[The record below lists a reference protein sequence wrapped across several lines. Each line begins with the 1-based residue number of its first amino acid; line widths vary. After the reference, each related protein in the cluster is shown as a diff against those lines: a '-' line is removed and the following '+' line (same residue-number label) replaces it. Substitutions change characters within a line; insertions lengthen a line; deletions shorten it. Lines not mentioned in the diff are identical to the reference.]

1 MRIVLIVLFIK
12 ISTYNSFRTCY
23 SIGKVGDKTKKVKI
37 KKKKN
42 YVLRF
47 CLLLV
52 VFGISFSFTM
62 SKISTQRNIS
72 NSEFVRLLL
81 AEGNPNFV
89 YRKKEKK
96 NWLDSFLSIF
106 NINLSNPFQMI
117 KNNYSYQDYSDNSS
131 DETEQPTS
139 SEYVPDPYPEKEI
152 TEPIVY
158 LYNTHQLEEY
168 KQENQESYNVTPN
181 VMMLSYIVREKLND
195 KGIPTVVEENDV
207 SAFLQTN
214 NWSYSSSYKVT
225 KLLME
230 DAKAKNPSLKYFIDL
245 HRDSVSRNISTVTIE
260 GKSYA
265 KILFIIGLENPN
277 YQENLNVT
285 TTINEMLEEKYPGI
299 TRGIYKKEGKGVNG
313 VYNQDFDKNTILFEV
328 GGPENTIEE
337 VLNSADAI
345 ANVLA
350 EYIKGDL

>member
-1 MRIVLIVLFIK
+1 
-12 ISTYNSFRTCY
+12 
-23 SIGKVGDKTKKVKI
+23 
-37 KKKKN
+37 
-42 YVLRF
+42 
-47 CLLLV
+47 
-52 VFGISFSFTM
+52 M
-62 SKISTQRNIS
+62 SKISNQKNIS

-81 AEGNPNFV
+81 AEGNPNFTV
-89 YRKKEKK
+89 QKKEKK
-96 NWLDSFLSIF
+96 NFLDSVLSLFQIY
-106 NINLSNPFQMI
+106 LKNPFQMI

-131 DETEQPTS
+131 DELEQPTG
-139 SEYVPDPYPEKEI
+139 SEYVEDPYPEKEV

-181 VMMLSYIVREKLND
+181 VMMLSYIIREKLND
-195 KGIPTVVEENDV
+195 KGIPTIVEENDV

-214 NWSYSSSYKVT
+214 NWNYASSYKVT

-230 DAKAKNPSLKYFIDL
+230 DAKTKNPTLKYFIDL
-245 HRDSVSRNISTVTIE
+245 HRDSVSRNISTATIN

-277 YQENLNVT
+277 YQENLTVT
-285 TTINEMLEEKYPGI
+285 TTINNMLEEKYPGI

-337 VLNSADAI
+337 VLNTADAI
-345 ANVLA
+345 STVLA
-350 EYIKGDL
+350 EYIEGDI

>member
-1 MRIVLIVLFIK
+1 MRK
-12 ISTYNSFRTCY
+12 ISNQ
-23 SIGKVGDKTKKVKI
+23 K
-37 KKKKN
+37 
-42 YVLRF
+42 
-47 CLLLV
+47 
-52 VFGISFSFTM
+52 
-62 SKISTQRNIS
+62 NIS

-81 AEGNPNFV
+81 AEGNPNFTV
-89 YRKKEKK
+89 QKKEKK
-96 NWLDSFLSIF
+96 NFLDSVLSLFQID
-106 NINLSNPFQMI
+106 LKNPFQMI

-131 DETEQPTS
+131 DELEQPTR
-139 SEYVPDPYPEKEI
+139 SEYVEDPYPEKEV

-181 VMMLSYIVREKLND
+181 VMMLSYIIREKLND
-195 KGIPTVVEENDV
+195 KGIPTIVEENDV

-214 NWSYSSSYKVT
+214 NWNYASSYKVT

-230 DAKAKNPSLKYFIDL
+230 DAKTKNPTLKYFIDL
-245 HRDSVSRNISTVTIE
+245 HRDSVSRNISTATIN

-277 YQENLNVT
+277 YQENLTVT
-285 TTINEMLEEKYPGI
+285 TTINNMLEEKYPGI

-337 VLNSADAI
+337 VLNTADAI
-345 ANVLA
+345 STVLA
-350 EYIKGDL
+350 EYIEGDI

>member
-1 MRIVLIVLFIK
+1 MF
-12 ISTYNSFRTCY
+12 
-23 SIGKVGDKTKKVKI
+23 
-37 KKKKN
+37 
-42 YVLRF
+42 RF

-62 SKISTQRNIS
+62 SKISNQKNIS

-81 AEGNPNFV
+81 AEGNPNFMV
-89 YRKKEKK
+89 QKKEKK
-96 NWLDSFLSIF
+96 NFLDSFLSLFHID
-106 NINLSNPFQMI
+106 LANPFQMI
-117 KNNYSYQDYSDNSS
+117 KSNYSYQDYADNSS
-131 DETEQPTS
+131 DEEEQPTG
-139 SEYVPDPYPEKEI
+139 SEYVEDPYPEKEV

-195 KGIPTVVEENDV
+195 KGIPTIVEENDV
-207 SAFLQTN
+207 SAFLQAN
-214 NWSYSSSYKVT
+214 NWSYASSYKVT

-230 DAKAKNPSLKYFIDL
+230 DAKTKNPTLKYFIDL
-245 HRDSVSRNISTVTIE
+245 HRDSVSKSISTATIN
-260 GKSYA
+260 GKNYA

-277 YQENLNVT
+277 YQENLTVT
-285 TTINEMLEEKYPGI
+285 TTINNMLEEKYPGI

-337 VLNSADAI
+337 VLNTADAI
-345 ANVLA
+345 STVLA
-350 EYIKGDL
+350 EYIKGDI

>member
-1 MRIVLIVLFIK
+1 MRK
-12 ISTYNSFRTCY
+12 ISNQ
-23 SIGKVGDKTKKVKI
+23 K
-37 KKKKN
+37 
-42 YVLRF
+42 
-47 CLLLV
+47 
-52 VFGISFSFTM
+52 
-62 SKISTQRNIS
+62 NIS

-81 AEGNPNFV
+81 AEGNPNFTV
-89 YRKKEKK
+89 QKKEKK
-96 NWLDSFLSIF
+96 NFLDSVLSLFQID
-106 NINLSNPFQMI
+106 LKNPFQMI

-131 DETEQPTS
+131 DELEQPTG
-139 SEYVPDPYPEKEI
+139 SEYVEDPYPEKEV

-181 VMMLSYIVREKLND
+181 VMMLSYIIREKLND
-195 KGIPTVVEENDV
+195 KGIPTIVEENDV

-214 NWSYSSSYKVT
+214 NWNYASSYKVT

-230 DAKAKNPSLKYFIDL
+230 DAKTKNPTLKYFIDL
-245 HRDSVSRNISTVTIE
+245 HRDSVSRNISTATIN

-277 YQENLNVT
+277 YQENLTVT
-285 TTINEMLEEKYPGI
+285 TTINNMLEEKYPGI

-337 VLNSADAI
+337 VLNTADAI
-345 ANVLA
+345 STVLA
-350 EYIKGDL
+350 EYIKGDI

>member
-1 MRIVLIVLFIK
+1 
-12 ISTYNSFRTCY
+12 
-23 SIGKVGDKTKKVKI
+23 
-37 KKKKN
+37 
-42 YVLRF
+42 
-47 CLLLV
+47 
-52 VFGISFSFTM
+52 M
-62 SKISTQRNIS
+62 SKISNQKNIS

-81 AEGNPNFV
+81 AEGNPNFTV
-89 YRKKEKK
+89 QKKEKK
-96 NWLDSFLSIF
+96 NFLDSVLSLFQID
-106 NINLSNPFQMI
+106 LKNPFQMI

-131 DETEQPTS
+131 DELEQPTG
-139 SEYVPDPYPEKEI
+139 SEYVEDPYPEKEV

-181 VMMLSYIVREKLND
+181 VMMLSYIIREKLND
-195 KGIPTVVEENDV
+195 KGIPTIVEENDV

-214 NWSYSSSYKVT
+214 NWNYASSYKVT

-230 DAKAKNPSLKYFIDL
+230 DAKTKNPTLKYFIDL
-245 HRDSVSRNISTVTIE
+245 HRDSVSRNISTATIN

-277 YQENLNVT
+277 YQENLTVT
-285 TTINEMLEEKYPGI
+285 TTINNMLEEKYPGI

-337 VLNSADAI
+337 VLNTADAI
-345 ANVLA
+345 STVLA
-350 EYIKGDL
+350 EYIEGDI